1 LKKRG
6 GDVLK
11 YVTVAKKPRKNIS
24 TIVAGKAITK
34 PDVYEKVQAY
44 QKSSED
50 KKKSK
55 TKGNTITKAKG
66 MKGTKTIVQP
76 SVNPG
81 PSTSKPPN
89 KIQLSSLNLLMTT
102 APLRTRR
109 NAVFVGNSNPL
120 LLKRSHTLNL

>member
-1 LKKRG
+1 MYGFFLRAMG
-6 GDVLK
+6 S
-11 YVTVAKKPRKNIS
+11 NS
-24 TIVAGKAITK
+24 QAITE

-109 NAVFVGNSNPL
+109 NAVFVGERTAKQVQKL
-120 LLKRSHTLNL
+120 FTYH